1 MRRVLIAITGLIAA
15 AALGALAAS
24 LAGGDPPTELVID
37 PDRDAGLVDVERAAG
52 PPDAGSL
59 AAPRGKGEVRAGQ
72 LGYFQTPQPFEV
84 LPQSEEAATLP
95 CPKGYKA
102 VGGYFVTGEAGTFL
116 DLNAPQ
122 VAYEPEGTEPTPSKR
137 NWVIGVYNSTAEP
150 RQVRFGVVCFQK
162 GK

>member
-24 LAGGDPPTELVID
+24 LAGGDQPTELVID
-37 PDRDAGLVDVERAAG
+37 PDREAGLVEVEPTATPSG
-52 PPDAGSL
+52 AGSFT
-59 AAPRGKGEVRAGQ
+59 RGKREVRAGQ

-95 CPKGYKA
+95 CPGGYKA
-102 VGGYFVTGEAGTFL
+102 VGGFFVTGEAGTFL

-122 VAYEPEGTEPTPSKR
+122 VAYEPEGTEPKPSKR